1 MVKVK
6 NIIGSD
12 ANIEDQVNKF
22 LEQCDEKG
30 FVVRN
35 ITFIY
40 FLEQCD
46 EKGFVVRNITFIYAE
61 QYDSFNVFVEY
72 ETFDNKEE
80 N

>member
-1 MVKVK
+1 MVRIK

-40 FLEQCD
+40 
-46 EKGFVVRNITFIYAE
+46 AE

-72 ETFDNKEE
+72 ETMDSKKEK
-80 N
+80 

>member
-35 ITFIY
+35 ITLSMKHLITKRKIKGHY
-40 FLEQCD
+40 D
-46 EKGFVVRNITFIYAE
+46 GEKRRTDRVYALVRSYLLGI
-61 QYDSFNVFVEY
+61 S
-72 ETFDNKEE
+72 
-80 N
+80 

>member
-1 MVKVK
+1 MVRIK

-12 ANIEDQVNKF
+12 ANIEVQVNK
-22 LEQCDEKG
+22 
-30 FVVRN
+30 
-35 ITFIY
+35 

-72 ETFDNKEE
+72 EDGVKETNNSDGTKE

>member
-40 FLEQCD
+40 
-46 EKGFVVRNITFIYAE
+46 AE

-72 ETFDNKEE
+72 EDRVKETNNPDRTKE

>member
-1 MVKVK
+1 MVRIK

-30 FVVRN
+30 H
-35 ITFIY
+35 
-40 FLEQCD
+40 
-46 EKGFVVRNITFIYAE
+46 VVRNITFIYAE
-61 QYDSFNVFVEY
+61 EYDSFNVFVEY
-72 ETFDNKEE
+72 ETMDSKEG

>member
-1 MVKVK
+1 MVKIK

-12 ANIEDQVNKF
+12 ANIEEEVN
-22 LEQCDEKG
+22 
-30 FVVRN
+30 N
-35 ITFIY
+35 

-72 ETFDNKEE
+72 ETMDSTEE

>member
-30 FVVRN
+30 H
-35 ITFIY
+35 
-40 FLEQCD
+40 
-46 EKGFVVRNITFIYAE
+46 VVRNITFIYAE
-61 QYDSFNVFVEY
+61 EYDSFNVFVEY
-72 ETFDNKEE
+72 ETNSKEE
-80 N
+80 K

>member
-1 MVKVK
+1 MVKDK
-6 NIIGSD
+6 NIISSE

-22 LEQCDEKG
+22 IEQ
-30 FVVRN
+30 
-35 ITFIY
+35 Y
-40 FLEQCD
+40 D